1 MIGTSLGLARAGD
14 ADAIARLSRDFI
26 EYGLDWTWQAPRVL
40 RNIRDPS
47 TNVIVSREAR
57 GLSGFAVMKYGDE
70 EAHLLLLAVHP
81 ARRRRGVGTRLIAWL
96 EETARTAGIGVIRLE
111 TRGGNSAARRFYRKL
126 GYREI
131 ARVAGMYDGFE
142 DGVRLAKDLWSGL

>member
-40 RNIRDPS
+40 RNIRDPA

-81 ARRRRGVGTRLIAWL
+81 ARRRRGVGTKLIGWL
-96 EETARTAGIGVIRLE
+96 EETVRTAGIGVVRLE
-111 TRGGNSAARRFYRKL
+111 TRGGNAAARRFYGKL
-126 GYREI
+126 GYREV
-131 ARVAGMYDGFE
+131 ARVAGMYDGVE